1 MTELSNCMSLSAHR
15 RHLSATR
22 ALCMLARAEQT
33 AQPHGHRSG
42 SSVDAASDAA
52 SVFMR
57 CRRCCGRHRST
68 SGLLLCTICMHYVHH
83 MQEGADDVSGLLIA
97 ALTASAHAIGRGSE
111 GACWLYVRCSAL
123 AADREPMAQ
132 PAASQL
138 LWS

>member
-1 MTELSNCMSLSAHR
+1 MVLTTGRQHQPEQRLDR
-15 RHLSATR
+15 VK
-22 ALCMLARAEQT
+22 ARLVQ
-33 AQPHGHRSG
+33 G
-42 SSVDAASDAA
+42 
-52 SVFMR
+52 
-57 CRRCCGRHRST
+57 CCGPHRST

-111 GACWLYVRCSAL
+111 GACWLYVRCGAL

>member
-1 MTELSNCMSLSAHR
+1 MRDPGAPL
-15 RHLSATR
+15 
-22 ALCMLARAEQT
+22 QT
-33 AQPHGHRSG
+33 ASG
-42 SSVDAASDAA
+42 STARLKAKL
-52 SVFMR
+52 MQG
-57 CRRCCGRHRST
+57 CCGPHRST

-111 GACWLYVRCSAL
+111 GACLLYVRCGAL

>member
-15 RHLSATR
+15 RHLSATH

-33 AQPHGHRSG
+33 AQPHGHRSGAQPHGHRSG

-68 SGLLLCTICMHYVHH
+68 SGLLLCTDCTRTAY
-83 MQEGADDVSGLLIA
+83 IA
-97 ALTASAHAIGRGSE
+97 SSE
-111 GACWLYVRCSAL
+111 EL
-123 AADREPMAQ
+123 MT
-132 PAASQL
+132 
-138 LWS
+138 